1 MSFFSRK
8 TAALT
13 LSVLLLL
20 CSSCAVNGKG
30 DGEPE
35 MFMVNGEMT
44 YPDTPV
50 ATYEVFVYS
59 FCDSDGDGIGDLKG
73 VISKLDYIKEL
84 GFTRI
89 WLMPVMPSPTY
100 HKYDVTD
107 YCDIDPEYGT
117 MEDMDKLISE
127 CDQRGME
134 LILDLTL
141 NHTSSEHPWFTQA
154 VSYLEGLEDGQEA
167 DASVCP
173 YVDYYNFETEPGSSY
188 YKAGTSDF
196 YYEAQFWSGMPDLNL
211 SNPDVRDELL
221 SVADYWLDKGIDGF
235 RLDATT
241 YYMTGS
247 PEGNIEFMS
256 WFSDA
261 IKAEH
266 PDAYL
271 VGEAWTDYGEYV
283 NYYQSGIDSFFNFM
297 FAGKDGVIANS
308 VNGTSSRGAAS
319 YGYGQQLFYDKLMES
334 YGDMIV
340 DAPFLSNHDMARAS
354 GYFTSSDASQYK
366 IAQAM
371 SLLMSGNVFLYYGD
385 EIGMSGSGRDENFR
399 LPMYWTA
406 DDSSES
412 AEIMCKGP
420 ADADRQDMRYPALDE
435 QIEDDLSIY
444 SFIRQTM
451 IIRNSHPA
459 ICYGLPEYMEELSGN
474 DVCVIAKSYG
484 DENLLLVF
492 NVSESEQVLDLSS
505 YADLSVEGMLQ
516 TSEDAPSLDG
526 NEAVMAPRSV
536 LILSY

>member
-1 MSFFSRK
+1 MRNAYRRTTAILLSALVFLSSACALKREDKSR
-8 TAALT
+8 
-13 LSVLLLL
+13 
-20 CSSCAVNGKG
+20 
-30 DGEPE
+30 PE
-35 MFMVNGEMT
+35 MYEVNGEMT
-44 YPDTPV
+44 YPSDPV

-59 FCDSDGDGIGDLKG
+59 FCDSNGDGIGDLKG
-73 VISKLDYIKEL
+73 VTSKLDYIKEL

-107 YCDIDPEYGT
+107 YYAIDPEYGT
-117 MEDMDKLISE
+117 MEDMEELISE

-134 LILDLTL
+134 LIMDLTL

-154 VSYLEGLEDGQEA
+154 VSYLEGLGEGEEPDVSE
-167 DASVCP
+167 CP
-173 YVDYYNFETEPGSSY
+173 YVGYYNFSSDSASAY
-188 YKAGTSDF
+188 YMAGDSGY

-211 SNPDVRDELL
+211 SNTDVRDELL

-256 WFSDA
+256 RFSDA
-261 IKAEH
+261 IRAEH

-271 VGEAWTDYGEYV
+271 VGEAWTDYTEYV
-283 NYYQSGIDSFFNFM
+283 SYYQSGIDSFFNFL

-319 YGYGQQLFYDKLMES
+319 YGYGQQLFYDKVMED
-334 YGDMIV
+334 YGSMIN
-340 DAPFLSNHDMARAS
+340 DAPFLSNHDMGRAS
-354 GYFTSSDASQYK
+354 GFFLSSDGSQYK

-371 SLLMSGNVFLYYGD
+371 CLLMSGNVFLYYGD
-385 EIGMSGSGRDENFR
+385 EIGMSGSGRDENYR

-412 AEIMCKGP
+412 AEIMCRGP
-420 ADADRQDMRYPALDE
+420 VDADSQEMRYPALDE

-459 ICYGLPEYMEELSGN
+459 ICYGLPEYMEDLSGN

-484 DENLLLVF
+484 DEDLLLIF

-505 YADLSVEGMLQ
+505 YGDLSVAGMLQ
-516 TSEDAPSLDG
+516 TEDAAPSLEG